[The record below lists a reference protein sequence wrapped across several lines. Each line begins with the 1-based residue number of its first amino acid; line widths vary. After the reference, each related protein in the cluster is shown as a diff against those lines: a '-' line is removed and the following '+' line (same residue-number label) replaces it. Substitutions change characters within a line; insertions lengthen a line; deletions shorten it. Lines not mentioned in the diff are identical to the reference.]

1 MDSSIDFDGL
11 VVLGNVSQEKYPPV
25 LERALLALW
34 KEASKWIFKI
44 ILEALYLMIASRL
57 VAM

>member
-1 MDSSIDFDGL
+1 MDSSIYVYGL
-11 VVLGNVSQEKYPPV
+11 VILGNICKEKYPPA

-34 KEASKWIFKI
+34 KEASECTFST
-44 ILEALYLMIASRL
+44 ILEALYLMIASGL

>member
-1 MDSSIDFDGL
+1 MDGSIYFDGL
-11 VVLGNVSQEKYPPV
+11 VVLGTSARKKYPPA

-34 KEASKWIFKI
+34 KEASEWTFST
-44 ILEALYLMIASRL
+44 ILEALYLMMASGL